1 MIVERPARVS
11 SEPGLYDGIN
21 VAPKAHA
28 FARECRQNVNR
39 SMMGLRRNDGCRHL
53 DKGLAD
59 INRRALQRDNFFSGN
74 VHGPIKAT
82 GASATDLAAVG
93 HGSDTGRRLIS

>member
-1 MIVERPARVS
+1 LSAQRVS
-11 SEPGLYDGIN
+11 GKPRLYDGLN

-39 SMMGLRRNDGCRHL
+39 AMIGLLRNDGCRHL

-59 INRRALQRDNFFSGN
+59 INRRALQRDNLFS
-74 VHGPIKAT
+74 
-82 GASATDLAAVG
+82 
-93 HGSDTGRRLIS
+93 